1 MKCSGEMRGLFA
13 CAFAH
18 IVRPMASHAHS
29 AILSSAAALA
39 GLLLLRPAR
48 S

>member
-1 MKCSGEMRGLFA
+1 M
-13 CAFAH
+13 
-18 IVRPMASHAHS
+18 VSHAS
-29 AILSSAAALA
+29 AILSSAADL